1 MILLLA
7 APVAPTVALLTTG
20 GSTVLAMAVVPLA
33 VAARVTPTVAEP
45 RQCQQQVPEGQL
57 KGGSSLDS
65 LGDTLSLL
73 LLLAAQCPGGRRAP
87 LSAFCSF
94 SPVHVC
100 VPIPALIPLCWKG
113 LVTE

>member
-45 RQCQQQVPEGQL
+45 LAVP
-57 KGGSSLDS
+57 
-65 LGDTLSLL
+65 
-73 LLLAAQCPGGRRAP
+73 AASTRGPAERRKQP
-87 LSAFCSF
+87 
-94 SPVHVC
+94 
-100 VPIPALIPLCWKG
+100 
-113 LVTE
+113 